1 MKFTKH
7 LAMVSL
13 ISLTTQ
19 YIYSFGS
26 RELFANHPV
35 TKSLVGFTLPLD
47 YSCDNSLVTIGLI
60 RAGITDTAETEEMDE
75 VLVSAQRFDQKRKY
89 SPRQI
94 EVVSA
99 KKLSELQPATLG
111 DALINTGQ
119 VFVQKSQMGGSSP
132 VLRGFEASRVL
143 LVVDGVRMN
152 NATYRAGHLQD
163 IITIDPQ
170 ILERMEVNF
179 GSGSTLFGSDAMG
192 GVLYFKTKTPTL
204 GKKQLLPF
212 AGIRYQSASNSTI
225 SNAGF
230 RLQMPKWGLIV
241 SATQSNFG
249 DLRSG
254 SKNYSNID
262 TFGYRS
268 WYVGRIN
275 NRDTLLRNENPLKQ
289 LGTGYSQTDVF
300 AKLLVKTGGIKHIL
314 NVQSSQAD
322 LIPRYD
328 RLTEY
333 SIKNGQVT
341 PTFGRWDYA
350 PQNRSLLSYQAE
362 QGGADHRQ
370 RLTLAR
376 QETQVGRITRNFQS
390 STQRSQMDTVVM
402 ATVNYDRSDKITN
415 HLRLNSGLEYVHNG
429 VRSMGMNTNV
439 VTGVQSVTKA
449 RYADS
454 GARTHMSSAY
464 AQLLGELPQLKA
476 NVQAG
481 ARFTQ
486 YDLQANYS
494 LRNPWKLPYN
504 SIAFSNNTLSFDV
517 GLNKEIGK
525 IAIVKASINQAF
537 RNPNVDDMTKVFD
550 SKPGVKLLVPSPNL
564 QAERSTT
571 FDLGILMSKTE
582 KFVLEAG
589 AYQSVIANLLL
600 DELGTLNGEDS
611 VEYDGRLTPVYQ
623 LKNMAEGRISGLY
636 TNAKVK
642 ILPGIWWSG
651 SLNYTRGLYRKG
663 SSASEI
669 WQPLDHIPPMYGQT
683 AVKWSGKQGFA
694 ELQYLFNGEKKA
706 KDYSSSGEDN
716 QDKQPLGMADINGDG
731 KPDGYN
737 PSWGIWTIRGGYS
750 LPKGFSVQVAVEN
763 VLDLHY
769 RYFASGMSAS
779 GRNVLISL
787 KWDLSEGRTKNLN

>member
-1 MKFTKH
+1 MKITKFA
-7 LAMVSL
+7 AMVSL
-13 ISLTTQ
+13 MSLTTQ

-26 RELFANHPV
+26 RE
-35 TKSLVGFTLPLD
+35 SFTDPSSAMSTVVIAFPSNYLH
-47 YSCDNSLVTIGLI
+47 DNPEVKMGLYQ
-60 RAGITDTAETEEMDE
+60 AGTTDTSETEEMDE

-99 KKLSELQPATLG
+99 KKLTELQPATLG

-170 ILERMEVNF
+170 ILDRMEVNF

-192 GVLYFKTKTPTL
+192 GVLYFKTKTPTF
-204 GKKQLLPF
+204 GIKQLLPY
-212 AGIRYQSASNSTI
+212 AGVRYQSASQSTI

-254 SKNYSNID
+254 SKNYSDID
-262 TFGYRS
+262 TFGNRS

-275 NRDTLLRNENPLKQ
+275 NWDTLLRNEDPQKQ
-289 LGTGYSQTDVF
+289 VGTGYDQTDLF
-300 AKLLVKTGGIKHIL
+300 AKLLVKTGGIHHVL

-328 RLTEY
+328 RLTEFTLQ
-333 SIKNGQVT
+333 NGQVI

-350 PQNRSLLSYQAE
+350 PQNRSFISYQAE
-362 QGGADHRQ
+362 QGGVDHRQ

-390 STQRSQMDTVVM
+390 NTQRSQMDTVVM
-402 ATVNYDRSDKITN
+402 VTVNYDRSDKISN
-415 HLRLNSGLEYVHNG
+415 RLRINSGLEYVKNRVQSTG
-429 VRSMGMNTNV
+429 INTNV
-439 VTGVQSVTKA
+439 VTGLQSVTKA

-454 GARTHMSSAY
+454 GARTHMTSAY
-464 AQLLGELPQLKA
+464 AQLLGDLPQWKA
-476 NVQAG
+476 NIQAG
-481 ARFTQ
+481 ARVTR

-504 SIAFSNNTLSFDV
+504 SIEFSNNTLSFDV

-525 IAIVKASINQAF
+525 IAIVKASVNQAF

-571 FDLGILMSKTE
+571 FDVGVLMSKSE

-600 DELGTLNGEDS
+600 DEVGTLNGQDS

-623 LKNMAEGRISGLY
+623 LKNMAEGRISGIY

-642 ILPGIWWSG
+642 IVDGIWWSG

-663 SSASEI
+663 SGSSEE

-683 AVKWSGKQGFA
+683 AVKWSVKQGFA

-706 KDYSSSGEDN
+706 QDYSSSGEDN
-716 QDKQPLGMADINGDG
+716 QDKQPLGLADINGDG

-750 LPKGFSVQVAVEN
+750 LPKGFSVQLAVEN

-779 GRNVLISL
+779 GRNILLSL
-787 KWDLSEGRTKNLN
+787 KWDLSQASTLRR

>member
-1 MKFTKH
+1 
-7 LAMVSL
+7 MVSL
-13 ISLTTQ
+13 MSLTTQ

-26 RELFANHPV
+26 RESFADPSVAMSNVDIAFSLNYCYDNPV
-35 TKSLVGFTLPLD
+35 VKMVLYQTGT
-47 YSCDNSLVTIGLI
+47 
-60 RAGITDTAETEEMDE
+60 TDTSETEEMDE

-170 ILERMEVNF
+170 ILDRMEVNF

-192 GVLYFKTKTPTL
+192 GVLYFKTKTPTT
-204 GKKQLLPF
+204 GKKQLLPY
-212 AGIRYQSASNSTI
+212 AGVRYQSASISSI

-230 RLQMPKWGLIV
+230 RLQMPKWGLMV

-249 DLRSG
+249 DLRTG
-254 SKNYSNID
+254 SKNYSDID

-275 NRDTLLRNENPLKQ
+275 NRDTLLRNEDPQKQ
-289 LGTGYSQTDVF
+289 VGTGYSQTDLF
-300 AKLLVKTGGIKHIL
+300 AKLLVKTGGINHIL

-328 RLTEY
+328 RLTEF
-333 SIKNGQVT
+333 SQQNGRVI

-350 PQNRSLLSYQAE
+350 PQNRSFISYQAE
-362 QGGADHRQ
+362 QGSAEHRQ

-376 QETQVGRITRNFQS
+376 QETQVGRITRNFRS
-390 STQRSQMDTVVM
+390 NTQRSQMDTVVM
-402 ATVNYDRSDKITN
+402 ATVNYDRSDKISN
-415 HLRLNSGLEYVHNG
+415 RLRLNTGLEYVNNR
-429 VRSMGMNTNV
+429 VRSTGINTNIL
-439 VTGVQSVTKA
+439 TGTESITKA

-454 GARTHMSSAY
+454 GARTNMTSVY
-464 AQLLGELPQLKA
+464 AQLLGDLPRWKA
-476 NVQAG
+476 NVQGG
-481 ARFTQ
+481 ARYTR

-494 LRNPWKLPYN
+494 IRNPWKLPYN
-504 SIAFSNNTLSFDV
+504 SIEFANNTSSFDV

-525 IAIVKASINQAF
+525 IAIVKVSVNQAF

-550 SKPGVKLLVPSPNL
+550 SKPAVKLLVPSPNL

-571 FDLGILMSKTE
+571 FDLGILMSKSE

-589 AYQSVIANLLL
+589 VYQSVIANLLL
-600 DELGTLNGEDS
+600 DQVGTSNGEDS

-623 LKNMAEGRISGLY
+623 LKNMAEGSISGFY

-642 ILPGIWWSG
+642 IMDGIWWSG
-651 SLNYTRGLYRKG
+651 SLNYTRGLYRAG
-663 SSASEI
+663 TNSSEV

-683 AVKWSGKQGFA
+683 SIKWTSRQGFG
-694 ELQYLFNGEKKA
+694 EVQYLFNGEKKA
-706 KDYSSSGEDN
+706 EDYSSSGEDN
-716 QDKQPLGMADINGDG
+716 QDKQPIGMADIDGDG

-737 PSWGIWTIRGGYS
+737 PAWGIWTIRGGYR
-750 LPKGFSVQVAVEN
+750 LPKGFSVQLAVEN

-779 GRNVLISL
+779 GRNVLLSV
-787 KWDLSEGRTKNLN
+787 KWDLSELKTAN